1 MDFLVLPEGGFL
13 TRGRPY
19 VLRVG
24 SGLVTSIDQGEKGL
38 NANLGYFLFL
48 NYCRLPVNTEG
59 KLESSVEANFLNTMP
74 FWFPSLWCFLKWGVI
89 FVRQNCDSRF
99 WVAFGRNQ
107 VLGVPE
113 TDSSRKTE

>member
-38 NANLGYFLFL
+38 NANLGYFSF
-48 NYCRLPVNTEG
+48 
-59 KLESSVEANFLNTMP
+59 
-74 FWFPSLWCFLKWGVI
+74 
-89 FVRQNCDSRF
+89 
-99 WVAFGRNQ
+99 
-107 VLGVPE
+107 
-113 TDSSRKTE
+113 